1 MACYLIWHSEH
12 VNKTNNS
19 AIEINERRKSL
30 RSSKRLR
37 DDAAHFQTSEIEKEG
52 NTIEQNNQ
60 KENAPNLKFR
70 RISEIHREQKAM
82 KQTLRRKDSVDQKG
96 KENKT

>member
-12 VNKTNNS
+12 VNKPNNS

-60 KENAPNLKFR
+60 TESAPNLKFR

-82 KQTLRRKDSVDQKG
+82 KQTLRRKHSADTKG
-96 KENKT
+96 KERKT